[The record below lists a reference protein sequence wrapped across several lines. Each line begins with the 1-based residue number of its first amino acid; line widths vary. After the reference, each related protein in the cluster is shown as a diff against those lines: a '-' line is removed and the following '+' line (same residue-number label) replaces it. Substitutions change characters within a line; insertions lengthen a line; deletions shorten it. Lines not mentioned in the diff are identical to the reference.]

1 MSQTTEKSF
10 DCLAFKWKVEA
21 EIYQEIK
28 DLTPEQQ
35 IEYFRHHAQTGPFAE
50 LVAKLRQQERPSP
63 SRQGSSFK

>member
-10 DCLAFKWKVEA
+10 DCLAFKWKVQA

-28 DLTPEQQ
+28 DQTREQQ

-50 LVAKLRQQERPSP
+50 LVAKLRQQERT
-63 SRQGSSFK
+63 SRSR

>member
-35 IEYFRHHAQTGPFAE
+35 IEYFRHHAETGPFAE
-50 LVAKLRQQERPSP
+50 LVAKLRKQEGSGD
-63 SRQGSSFK
+63 SRRASSLR